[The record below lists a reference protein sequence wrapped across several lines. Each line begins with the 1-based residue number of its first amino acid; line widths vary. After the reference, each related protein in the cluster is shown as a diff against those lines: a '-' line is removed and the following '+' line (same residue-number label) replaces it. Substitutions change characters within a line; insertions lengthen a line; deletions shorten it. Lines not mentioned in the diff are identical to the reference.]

1 VLKKLPQ
8 AFRPSDCPA
17 PPPLVRFPQPVAEV
31 LGFGLVEAEDH
42 RHEAEVAEFVSEPL
56 QDHHPAFSKRPNR
69 STPFFPMVSM
79 TSRIL
84 QEIDELRDFDVV
96 DGDLGLVLRGND
108 QVPLLGP
115 LQF

>member
-1 VLKKLPQ
+1 
-8 AFRPSDCPA
+8 
-17 PPPLVRFPQPVAEV
+17 
-31 LGFGLVEAEDH
+31 
-42 RHEAEVAEFVSEPL
+42 
-56 QDHHPAFSKRPNR
+56 
-69 STPFFPMVSM
+69 MVSM